1 MAEMHV
7 ILNIS
12 PSPPGSAYS
21 ALVENPHPVQGGFV
35 VVVVVVAA
43 VAAGS
48 APGQRV
54 WVNPYGHWC

>member
-21 ALVENPHPVQGGFV
+21 ALVDNPHHVQGGFV

-43 VAAGS
+43 VAAWS
-48 APGQRV
+48 APWSEGM
-54 WVNPYGHWC
+54 G